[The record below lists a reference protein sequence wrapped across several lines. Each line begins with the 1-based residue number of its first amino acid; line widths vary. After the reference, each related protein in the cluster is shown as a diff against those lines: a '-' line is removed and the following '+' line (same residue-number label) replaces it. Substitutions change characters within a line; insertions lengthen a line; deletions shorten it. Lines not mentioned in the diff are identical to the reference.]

1 MAEEDQ
7 DFHIESADAGASDVI
22 PCEAGAIKKG
32 GYVGNQLVLPAVLK
46 NEYISSV
53 LSFEKVF
60 L

>member
-32 GYVGNQLVLPAVLK
+32 GYVW
-46 NEYISSV
+46 ISRRY
-53 LSFEKVF
+53 VF
-60 L
+60 PSEFTIWVI